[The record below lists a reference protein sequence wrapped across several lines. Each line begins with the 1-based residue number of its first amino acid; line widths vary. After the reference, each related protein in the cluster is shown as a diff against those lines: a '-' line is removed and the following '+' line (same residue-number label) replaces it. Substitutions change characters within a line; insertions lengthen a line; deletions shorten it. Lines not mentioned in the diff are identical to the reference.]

1 MKYNFDKL
9 SERRHTHSEK
19 WNVKDNELPMWVADM
34 DYMVMPEIQ
43 EAVKKAAT
51 DGSYGYSYPT
61 EEFFK
66 AYQNWWKSRHD
77 LELDTKAMIYVT
89 GVVSAL
95 DSLVRTLTN
104 ENDNVMILSPV
115 YNNFFTVVTSNKRNL
130 IVSDLIYQND
140 NFYIDYEDVEAK
152 IKKNS
157 VKLFIFCNPHNPI
170 GKIWEK
176 EDIKKLY
183 NVLKKY
189 NVQMISDEIHCDIV
203 DPGYKY
209 VKVGINYGDDLWKIA
224 NVDENTTITVT
235 LAQKEKYIKEQLV
248 RDIHYSDEQGN
259 QADEEFANFRNV
271 NVGRIKE
278 NVFFRGASPCNNE
291 HKRAAVV
298 DKLIKETNINYIV
311 NLSDSDEE
319 INEFIFSNDF
329 NSPYFLSLYNDN
341 KVVALSMSMQ
351 FKADDF
357 SEKLIQGLNNL
368 SQSDGPF
375 LIHCVEGKDRTGFV
389 CMILEALAG
398 ASYDEIVDD
407 YMLTYK
413 NYYNITKETDLDRYN
428 IIKEKNIDTML
439 KYISNINNENN
450 IDLSTLD
457 YEKNVTDFLVS
468 KGMTLEDVT
477 RLKDRI
483 TK

>member
-1 MKYNFDKL
+1 MKKIIIVISSIVICFVIALSVFWVIKFNSKPTIKNYKILHDDKFGGIYIDISIDDFNKLGFAYGDSLNIKL
-9 SERRHTHSEK
+9 SNGYTLSDLPYYNGYYVDTGEK
-19 WNVKDNELPMWVADM
+19 L
-34 DYMVMPEIQ
+34 
-43 EAVKKAAT
+43 
-51 DGSYGYSYPT
+51 
-61 EEFFK
+61 
-66 AYQNWWKSRHD
+66 
-77 LELDTKAMIYVT
+77 
-89 GVVSAL
+89 VVS
-95 DSLVRTLTN
+95 
-104 ENDNVMILSPV
+104 
-115 YNNFFTVVTSNKRNL
+115 Y
-130 IVSDLIYQND
+130 
-140 NFYIDYEDVEAK
+140 
-152 IKKNS
+152 
-157 VKLFIFCNPHNPI
+157 
-170 GKIWEK
+170 
-176 EDIKKLY
+176 
-183 NVLKKY
+183 
-189 NVQMISDEIHCDIV
+189 
-203 DPGYKY
+203 PGYKY

-298 DKLIKETNINYIV
+298 DKLIKEKNINYIV